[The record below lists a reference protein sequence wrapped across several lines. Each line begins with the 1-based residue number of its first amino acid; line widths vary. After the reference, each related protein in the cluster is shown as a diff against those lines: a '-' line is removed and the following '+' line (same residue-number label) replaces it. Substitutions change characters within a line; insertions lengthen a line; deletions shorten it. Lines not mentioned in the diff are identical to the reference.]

1 MGFVYSVTDDA
12 VAVTGAIDVVE
23 ATVAADF
30 PVWLHLLE
38 LLQTTDLGD
47 AAEEVIRVGV
57 MRAVTA
63 GSGGTAATENGLGS
77 SANPTA
83 STAATTFRTTASTGG
98 TRLWNFGWNIRIPTV
113 WAPLIE
119 HRPRIDSSDDPY
131 SFRLQAAP
139 VDSLTMSCT
148 HVWEEEG

>member
-12 VAVTGAIDVVE
+12 VAVTGAIDIIE
-23 ATVAADF
+23 GTVAADF

-38 LLQTTDLGD
+38 VLQTTDLGD
-47 AAEEVIRVGV
+47 AAEEVIRIAVLKGV
-57 MRAVTA
+57 TS
-63 GSGGTAATENGLGS
+63 GSGGTAATENPLTS

-83 STAATTFRTTASTGG
+83 QNAVTTFRTTGSTGG
-98 TRLWNFGWNIRIPTV
+98 TRLWAIGWNIRIPTV

-131 SFRLQAAP
+131 SFRLIAAP
-139 VDSLTMSCT
+139 ADSITCSAT